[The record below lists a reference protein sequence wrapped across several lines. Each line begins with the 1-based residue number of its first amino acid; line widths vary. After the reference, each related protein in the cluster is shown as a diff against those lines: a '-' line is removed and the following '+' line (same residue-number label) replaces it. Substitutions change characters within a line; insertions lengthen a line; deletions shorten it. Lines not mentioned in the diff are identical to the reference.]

1 MAEEV
6 TQITRPSPIIEEA
19 QKNYLTSLKDQV
31 GTALNTDAFAPSVVG
46 KTALDQ
52 AIQQQQATQAGLG
65 TLSFDQ
71 TGGISGLS
79 GSGVAS
85 YQPFLDTAQSTLGTA
100 QSTLG
105 DVSPFITAAG
115 QNFQTQ
121 AGLTGPTA
129 YQNFESPYQSAV
141 RDATLAQFDEQA
153 QIRQQGITDQQAQL
167 GVLGSGRAGVQSAE
181 YQRKSDMDRAL
192 LQAQLNQQGFTQANQ
207 LAQQAFGNQ
216 GMLGAQQGQ
225 LAGLTSG
232 LANQQSGLANQQLGL
247 AQSVPGL
254 QAGALGMGQNL
265 AQQDFG
271 FRQAQSDA
279 AREQNRMQQFESID
293 RLARLGQ
300 GITGLTPG
308 AGTVTTQSGVPA
320 ASPSPI
326 GNALTAGLGAF
337 SLGKLFGIG

>member
-85 YQPFLDTAQSTLGTA
+85 YQPFLDTA

-207 LAQQAFGNQ
+207 LAQQAFSNQ
-216 GMLGAQQGQ
+216 GVLGAQQGQ

-232 LANQQSGLANQQLGL
+232 LANQQLGL
-247 AQSVPGL
+247 ATTVPGL
-254 QAGALGMGQNL
+254 QAQALGMGQNL

>member
-65 TLSFDQ
+65 TLAFDQ
-71 TGGISGLS
+71 TGAISGLS

-85 YQPFLDTAQSTLGTA
+85 YQPFLDTA

-153 QIRQQGITDQQAQL
+153 RIRQQGITDQQAQL

-216 GMLGAQQGQ
+216 GVLGAQQGQ

-232 LANQQSGLANQQLGL
+232 LANQQLGL
-247 AQSVPGL
+247 ATTVPGL
-254 QAGALGMGQNL
+254 QAQALGMGQNL

>member
-65 TLSFDQ
+65 TLAFDQ
-71 TGGISGLS
+71 TGAISGLS

-85 YQPFLDTAQSTLGTA
+85 YQPFLDTA

-216 GMLGAQQGQ
+216 GVLGAQQGQ

-232 LANQQSGLANQQLGL
+232 LANQQLGL
-247 AQSVPGL
+247 ATTVPGL
-254 QAGALGMGQNL
+254 QAQALGMGQNL

-279 AREQNRMQQFESID
+279 EREQNRMQQFESID

>member
-31 GTALNTDAFAPSVVG
+31 GTALNTDAFAPSVVN

-65 TLSFDQ
+65 QLQFDDK
-71 TGGISGLS
+71 TGAITDLTGT
-79 GSGVAS
+79 GVAS
-85 YQPFLDTAQSTLGTA
+85 YKPFLDTA

-167 GVLGSGRAGVQSAE
+167 GVLGSGRAGIQTAE

-207 LAQQAFGNQ
+207 LAQQAFSNQ
-216 GMLGAQQGQ
+216 GVLGAQQGQ

-232 LANQQSGLANQQLGL
+232 LANQQLGL
-247 AQSVPGL
+247 ATTVPGL
-254 QAGALGMGQNL
+254 QAQALGMGQNL

-337 SLGKLFGIG
+337 GLGKLFGIG

>member
-71 TGGISGLS
+71 TGAISGLS

-85 YQPFLDTAQSTLGTA
+85 YQPFLDTA

-153 QIRQQGITDQQAQL
+153 AIRQQGITDQQAQL

-207 LAQQAFGNQ
+207 LAQQAFSNQ
-216 GMLGAQQGQ
+216 GVLGAQQGQ

-232 LANQQSGLANQQLGL
+232 LANQQLGL
-247 AQSVPGL
+247 ATTVPGL
-254 QAGALGMGQNL
+254 QAQALGMGQNL

>member
-19 QKNYLTSLKDQV
+19 QKAYLTSLRDQV
-31 GTALNTDAFAPSVVG
+31 ETPLDTSQFAPSVVG

-52 AIQQQQATQAGLG
+52 AVQQQQATQAGLG
-65 TLSFDQ
+65 NLQFGDQ
-71 TGGISGLS
+71 GQITGVTGT
-79 GSGVAS
+79 GVAS
-85 YQPFLDTAQSTLGTA
+85 FQPFLDTAQTTLGGV
-100 QSTLG
+100 Q
-105 DVSPFITAAG
+105 PFIDAAG
-115 QNFQTQ
+115 TQFQAQ

-129 YQNFESPYQSAV
+129 FQAFESPYQTAV

-153 QIRQQGITDQQAQL
+153 AIRQQAIKDQQAQL
-167 GVLGSGRAGVQSAE
+167 GVLGSGRAGVQTAE

-207 LAQQAFGNQ
+207 LAAQAFGQ
-216 GMLGAQQGQ
+216 AGQLGAQQGQ
-225 LAGLTSG
+225 LAGL
-232 LANQQSGLANQQLGL
+232 QSGLANQQLGL
-247 AQSVPGL
+247 ATTVPGL
-254 QAGALGMGQNL
+254 QAQATGMGQNL

-271 FRQAQSDA
+271 FRQAQADA
-279 AREQNRMQQFESID
+279 AREQNRLQQFESID

-326 GNALTAGLGAF
+326 GNALTAGIGAF
-337 SLGKLFGIG
+337 GLGKLFGLG

>member
-19 QKNYLTSLKDQV
+19 QKAYLTSLRDQV
-31 GTALNTDAFAPSVVG
+31 TTPLDTSQFAPSVVG

-52 AIQQQQATQAGLG
+52 AVQQQAATQAGLG
-65 TLSFDQ
+65 TLSFDP
-71 TGGISGLS
+71 TSGAISGVS
-79 GSGVAS
+79 GTGVAS
-85 YQPFLDTAQSTLGTA
+85 YQPFLDTAQATLGGV
-100 QSTLG
+100 Q
-105 DVSPFITAAG
+105 PFITAA
-115 QNFQTQ
+115 
-121 AGLTGPTA
+121 AGRTGPTA
-129 YQNFESPYQSAV
+129 YQDFESPYQSAV

-153 QIRQQGITDQQAQL
+153 AMRQQAITDQQAQL
-167 GVLGSGRAGVQSAE
+167 GVLGSGRAGVQTAE
-181 YQRKSDMDRAL
+181 YQRKSDLDRAL
-192 LQAQLNQQGFTQANQ
+192 LQAQLNQSGFTQANQ
-207 LAQQAFGNQ
+207 LAAQAFG
-216 GMLGAQQGQ
+216 QQGQ

-232 LANQQSGLANQQLGL
+232 LANQQLGL
-247 AQSVPGL
+247 AQTVPGL
-254 QAGALGMGQNL
+254 GQQALGLGQGL
-265 AQQDFG
+265 AGQDFG

-279 AREQNRMQQFESID
+279 AREANRMQQFEAID

-337 SLGKLFGIG
+337 SLGNLFGIG

>member
-19 QKNYLTSLKDQV
+19 QKAYLTSLRDQV
-31 GTALNTDAFAPSVVG
+31 TTPLDTSQFAPSVVG

-52 AIQQQQATQAGLG
+52 AVQQQAATQAGLG
-65 TLSFDQ
+65 TLSFDP
-71 TGGISGLS
+71 TSGAISGVT
-79 GSGVAS
+79 GTGVAS
-85 YQPFLDTAQSTLGTA
+85 YQPFLDTAQTTLGKV
-100 QSTLG
+100 Q
-105 DVSPFITAAG
+105 PFIDAAG
-115 QNFQTQ
+115 TQFQTQ

-129 YQNFESPYQSAV
+129 YQDFESPYQSAV

-153 QIRQQGITDQQAQL
+153 AMRQQAITDQQAQL
-167 GVLGSGRAGVQSAE
+167 GVLGSGRAGVQTAE
-181 YQRKSDMDRAL
+181 YQRKSDLDRAL
-192 LQAQLNQQGFTQANQ
+192 LQAQLNQSGFTQANQ
-207 LAQQAFGNQ
+207 LAAQAFG
-216 GMLGAQQGQ
+216 QQGQ

-232 LANQQSGLANQQLGL
+232 LANQQLGL
-247 AQSVPGL
+247 ATTVPGL
-254 QAGALGMGQNL
+254 GQQALGLGQGL
-265 AQQDFG
+265 AGQDFG

-279 AREQNRMQQFESID
+279 AREANRMQQFEAVD

>member
-31 GTALNTDAFAPSVVG
+31 GTALNTDAFAPSIVG

-65 TLSFDQ
+65 TLAFDQ
-71 TGGISGLS
+71 TGAISGLS

-85 YQPFLDTAQSTLGTA
+85 YQPFLDTA

-153 QIRQQGITDQQAQL
+153 AIRQQGITDQQAQL

-207 LAQQAFGNQ
+207 LAAQAFGQ
-216 GMLGAQQGQ
+216 AGQLGAQQGQ
-225 LAGLTSG
+225 LAGL
-232 LANQQSGLANQQLGL
+232 QSGLANQQLGL
-247 AQSVPGL
+247 ATTVPGL
-254 QAGALGMGQNL
+254 QAQAIGMGQNL

-271 FRQAQSDA
+271 FRQAQADA

>member
-71 TGGISGLS
+71 TGAISGLS

-85 YQPFLDTAQSTLGTA
+85 YQPFLDTA

-153 QIRQQGITDQQAQL
+153 AIRQQGITDQQAQL

-216 GMLGAQQGQ
+216 GVLGAQQGQ

-232 LANQQSGLANQQLGL
+232 LANQQLGL
-247 AQSVPGL
+247 AQTVPGL
-254 QAGALGMGQNL
+254 QAQALGMGQNL

-279 AREQNRMQQFESID
+279 AREQNRMQQFEAVD

>member
-31 GTALNTDAFAPSVVG
+31 GTALNTDAFAPSVVN

-65 TLSFDQ
+65 QLQFDDK
-71 TGGISGLS
+71 TGAITDLTGT
-79 GSGVAS
+79 GVAS
-85 YQPFLDTAQSTLGTA
+85 YKPFLDTA

-129 YQNFESPYQSAV
+129 YEDFESPYQKSV

-153 QIRQQGITDQQAQL
+153 KIRQQGITDQQAQL
-167 GVLGSGRAGVQSAE
+167 GVLGSGRAGIQTAE

-207 LAQQAFGNQ
+207 LAQQAFSNQ
-216 GMLGAQQGQ
+216 GVLGAQQGQ

-232 LANQQSGLANQQLGL
+232 LANQQLGL
-247 AQSVPGL
+247 ATTVPGL
-254 QAGALGMGQNL
+254 QAQSLGMGQNL

-271 FRQAQSDA
+271 FRQAQADA

>member
-19 QKNYLTSLKDQV
+19 QKAYLTSLRDQV
-31 GTALNTDAFAPSVVG
+31 ETPLDTSQFAPSVVG

-52 AIQQQQATQAGLG
+52 AVQQQQATQAGLG
-65 TLSFDQ
+65 TLQFGDQ
-71 TGGISGLS
+71 GQITGVT

-85 YQPFLDTAQSTLGTA
+85 FQPFVDTAQATLDKV
-100 QSTLG
+100 Q
-105 DVSPFITAAG
+105 PFIDAAG
-115 QNFQTQ
+115 TQFQTQ
-121 AGLTGPTA
+121 AGFMGPTA
-129 YQNFESPYQSAV
+129 YQAFESPYQTAV

-153 QIRQQGITDQQAQL
+153 AIRQQAIKDQQAKL
-167 GVLGSGRAGVQSAE
+167 GVLGSGRAGVQTAE

-207 LAQQAFGNQ
+207 LAAQAFGQ
-216 GMLGAQQGQ
+216 AGQLGAQQGQ

-232 LANQQSGLANQQLGL
+232 LANQQLGL
-247 AQSVPGL
+247 ATTVPGL
-254 QAGALGMGQNL
+254 QAQATAMGQNL
-265 AQQDFG
+265 AGQDFG
-271 FRQAQSDA
+271 FRQAQADA
-279 AREQNRMQQFESID
+279 AREQNRMQQFEAID

-320 ASPSPI
+320 ASPSPL
-326 GNALTAGLGAF
+326 GSALTAGIGAF
-337 SLGKLFGIG
+337 SLGNLFGIG

>member
-19 QKNYLTSLKDQV
+19 QKAYLTSLRDQV
-31 GTALNTDAFAPSVVG
+31 TTPLDTSQFAPSVVG

-52 AIQQQQATQAGLG
+52 AVQQQQATQAGLG
-65 TLSFDQ
+65 TLSFDP
-71 TGGISGLS
+71 TSGAISGVT
-79 GSGVAS
+79 GTGVAS
-85 YQPFLDTAQSTLGTA
+85 YQPFLDTAQATLGGV
-100 QSTLG
+100 Q
-105 DVSPFITAAG
+105 PFITAA
-115 QNFQTQ
+115 
-121 AGLTGPTA
+121 AGRTGPTA
-129 YQNFESPYQSAV
+129 YQDFESPYQTAV

-153 QIRQQGITDQQAQL
+153 AMRQQAITDQQAQL
-167 GVLGSGRAGVQSAE
+167 GVLGSGRAGVQTAE
-181 YQRKSDMDRAL
+181 YQRKSDLDRAL
-192 LQAQLNQQGFTQANQ
+192 LQAQLNQSGFTQANQ
-207 LAQQAFGNQ
+207 LAAQAF
-216 GMLGAQQGQ
+216 AQQGQ

-232 LANQQSGLANQQLGL
+232 LANQQLGL
-247 AQSVPGL
+247 ATTVPGL
-254 QAGALGMGQNL
+254 GQQALGLGQGL
-265 AQQDFG
+265 AGQDFG

-279 AREQNRMQQFESID
+279 AREANRMQQFEAVD

-337 SLGKLFGIG
+337 GLGKLFGIG

>member
-19 QKNYLTSLKDQV
+19 QKAYLTSLRDQV
-31 GTALNTDAFAPSVVG
+31 TTPLDTSQFAPSVVG

-52 AIQQQQATQAGLG
+52 AVQQQQATQAGLG
-65 TLSFDQ
+65 TLSFDP
-71 TGGISGLS
+71 TSGAISGVT
-79 GSGVAS
+79 GTGVAS
-85 YQPFLDTAQSTLGTA
+85 YQPFLDTAQATLGGV
-100 QSTLG
+100 Q
-105 DVSPFITAAG
+105 PFITAA
-115 QNFQTQ
+115 
-121 AGLTGPTA
+121 AGRTGPTA
-129 YQNFESPYQSAV
+129 YQDFESPYQSAV

-153 QIRQQGITDQQAQL
+153 AMRQQAITDQQAKL
-167 GVLGSGRAGVQSAE
+167 GVLGSGRAGVQTAE
-181 YQRKSDMDRAL
+181 YQRKSDLDRAL
-192 LQAQLNQQGFTQANQ
+192 LQAQLNQSGFTQANQ
-207 LAQQAFGNQ
+207 LAAQAFG
-216 GMLGAQQGQ
+216 QQGQ

-232 LANQQSGLANQQLGL
+232 LANQQLGL
-247 AQSVPGL
+247 ATTVPGL
-254 QAGALGMGQNL
+254 GQQALGLGQGL
-265 AQQDFG
+265 AGQDFG
-271 FRQAQSDA
+271 FRQAQADA
-279 AREQNRMQQFESID
+279 AREANRMQQFEAID